1 MAEPPLKKK
10 RKLTSAWFLE
20 QLQDVELDENLK
32 NSVADYLASFPESDL
47 SKTSYELLVS
57 LLGPKISD
65 ETKRAVVS
73 LRMQQRFQSEF
84 APAPVPRTQ
93 SLFCSFNPIKCFFGV
108 GRLFV
113 ETGRLIFSSCF
124 GIQ

>member
-1 MAEPPLKKK
+1 MAEPPSKK
-10 RKLTSAWFLE
+10 RKLTSEWFLE
-20 QLQDVELDENLK
+20 QLQDVELDEDLK

-84 APAPVPRTQ
+84 APAPVVPEPDPPDPLCQWLDGSITTG
-93 SLFCSFNPIKCFFGV
+93 CSRN
-108 GRLFV
+108 R
-113 ETGRLIFSSCF
+113 RFSCSALRD
-124 GIQ
+124 G